1 MKHLFIINPK
11 SGTVSANRRTQV
23 IELIERKANVYRKN
37 IEIVFTQ
44 KAGHATELARD
55 AAQKNVDV
63 VVAVGGDGTMNEIAK
78 SLINSEISM
87 GILPMGSGNGLA
99 RHLGIPMNGQQAIE
113 RIFGGQTTQI
123 DAGVINT
130 MPFFC
135 TAGFGFDAFVADRF
149 ARQPTRG
156 LATYI
161 KTSLGALGTYE
172 AQDYVV
178 NGKTKKLFAMTFAN
192 ASQYGNNAFVAPQ
205 ADLTDGQ
212 LDLVLLRPFPMFMF
226 PDVSA
231 RLFLRNLPSSQFI
244 ETFRATNAVIESKT
258 NFLIHFDGEPL
269 QLNTKRLEV
278 SIRPKCLTVII

>member
-1 MKHLFIINPK
+1 M
-11 SGTVSANRRTQV
+11 
-23 IELIERKANVYRKN
+23 
-37 IEIVFTQ
+37 
-44 KAGHATELARD
+44 AGHATELARD
-55 AAQKNVDV
+55 AAHRNVDV

-78 SLINSEISM
+78 ALINSQTIL

-99 RHLGIPMNGQQAIE
+99 RHLGIPMSGGLAID
-113 RIFGGQTTQI
+113 RIFRGQTTRI
-123 DAGVINT
+123 DAGVVNN

-161 KTSLGALGTYE
+161 QTSLKSLGAYK
-172 AQDYVV
+172 AQEYVV
-178 NGKTKKLFAMTFAN
+178 NGEAKKLFAMTFAN
-192 ASQYGNNAFVAPQ
+192 ASQYGNNAYVAPQ
-205 ADLTDGQ
+205 ADLADGQ
-212 LDLVLLRPFPMFMF
+212 LDLVLLRPFPLFMF
-226 PDVSA
+226 PNVSA

-258 NFLIHFDGEPL
+258 DFLIHFDGEPL
-269 QLNTKRLEV
+269 LLNTKRLEV